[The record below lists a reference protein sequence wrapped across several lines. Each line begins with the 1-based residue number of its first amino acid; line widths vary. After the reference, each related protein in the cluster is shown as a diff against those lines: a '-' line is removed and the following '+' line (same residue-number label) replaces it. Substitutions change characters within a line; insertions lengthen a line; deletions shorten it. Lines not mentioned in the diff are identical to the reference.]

1 MSMNITRATHTI
13 TVNSGGKIIS
23 QFKVPALN
31 WIQMVNFTK
40 QNCKDS
46 KISAMI
52 TVESDRD
59 GIIYTSV
66 VK

>member
-1 MSMNITRATHTI
+1 MNTTRATHTI

-46 KISAMI
+46 KIAAII

-59 GIIYTSV
+59 GKLYATV